1 MVLQSNRKSDT
12 RQESVIT
19 QFLENRF
26 FSKYGKPYEI
36 VRDKER
42 QVKGIDVILNGK
54 NIDIKAQS
62 SKRYINNPTD
72 TFLLEISF
80 LNKNGE
86 EMVGWFLN
94 NDLLTD
100 YYAFVWIIDA
110 TVNESGGIT
119 IAEDIHKAEMM
130 FVDKRKLQDY
140 IATKYDASSL
150 LQEADRAR
158 VVGERVSEV
167 LMDGIKFS
175 HTPTLFEKP
184 CNLVVK
190 KSLLNKFSVGHYFIY
205 GNR

>member
-1 MVLQSNRKSDT
+1 
-12 RQESVIT
+12 
-19 QFLENRF
+19 
-26 FSKYGKPYEI
+26 
-36 VRDKER
+36 
-42 QVKGIDVILNGK
+42 
-54 NIDIKAQS
+54 
-62 SKRYINNPTD
+62 
-72 TFLLEISF
+72 
-80 LNKNGE
+80 
-86 EMVGWFLN
+86 
-94 NDLLTD
+94 
-100 YYAFVWIIDA
+100 
-110 TVNESGGIT
+110 
-119 IAEDIHKAEMM
+119 MM

-167 LMDGIKFS
+167 LMDGIRFS